1 MAGKPHS
8 PRNQVLLGGISRYS
22 RSAMYRKRFLYK
34 RKKVAAKADNPAEPL
49 YRVKPIK
56 GEDNGKTRDV
66 LLKKSVCSLIPW
78 LVGVITAPQT

>member
-1 MAGKPHS
+1 
-8 PRNQVLLGGISRYS
+8 
-22 RSAMYRKRFLYK
+22 MYRKRFLYK